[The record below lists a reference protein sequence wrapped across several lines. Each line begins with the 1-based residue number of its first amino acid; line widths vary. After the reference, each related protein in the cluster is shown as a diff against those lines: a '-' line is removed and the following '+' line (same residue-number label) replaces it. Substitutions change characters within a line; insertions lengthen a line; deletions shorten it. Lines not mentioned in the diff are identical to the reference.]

1 MTIPK
6 RFEELLEEA
15 KIATESTMAE
25 AAPMSEQVA
34 EVKPFNS
41 NIVTAPQDFS
51 TESIGI
57 GASKDSDKI
66 AELVQEFGLAAGGN
80 KLTTWE

>member
-15 KIATESTMAE
+15 RIATNSTMSE
-25 AAPMSEQVA
+25 AAPMSEQLA
-34 EVKPFNS
+34 KVKPFNS
-41 NIVTAPQDFS
+41 NVDAAPQDFS
-51 TESIGI
+51 TESILI

-66 AELVQEFGLAAGGN
+66 AELVQEFGLTAGGN

>member
-6 RFEELLEEA
+6 RFEELLEET
-15 KIATESTMAE
+15 KIATDSTMAE
-25 AAPMSEQVA
+25 AATMPNQLA
-34 EVKPFNS
+34 EVEPFNS
-41 NIVTAPQDFS
+41 NIDAAPQDFS

-66 AELVQEFGLAAGGN
+66 AELVQEFGLTAGGN